1 MDLTGKTSGLKIDEQ
16 ISLAFKYYSAQ
27 ADIVYENLEPEKLK
41 KAAPNGNTL
50 LPKFAEDLQNAGV
63 DENLEREYASEV
75 VRQIRETA
83 QGRDGKDACEELKS
97 LQMEVNFG
105 NLEAMISNRRE
116 RKTGNI
122 WKKAEDMAGELAARE
137 SNKLVDALGEP
148 DYEETYKDSLRNI
161 SASLEQLLM
170 SDDDSYID
178 VKAIKLM
185 QRRLTVMERSS
196 ESGSFDVPVTVD
208 GQKISMHITLK
219 SDESMDSRMEASVQT
234 YEYGLITASLYEK
247 NGVISGM
254 LTTTY
259 SQSSEETEYLE
270 SVRSKMCVKLA
281 EKLKDFGV
289 GQEKIAILYHAQTQP
304 ISVGT
309 ANANATDG
317 NSKKITDTSVLL
329 SMAKAFIE
337 SL

>member
-1 MDLTGKTSGLKIDEQ
+1 M
-16 ISLAFKYYSAQ
+16 
-27 ADIVYENLEPEKLK
+27 
-41 KAAPNGNTL
+41 KAAPDESTL
-50 LPKFAEDLQNAGV
+50 LPKLAEDLQEAGV
-63 DENLEREYASEV
+63 DEQLEREYASQV
-75 VRQIRETA
+75 IRQIRETA
-83 QGRDGKDACEELKS
+83 QGRDGDNAFEELKS
-97 LQMEVNFG
+97 LNMEVNFG

-122 WKKAEDMAGELAARE
+122 WQKAEDLAGELATRE
-137 SNKLVDALGEP
+137 TEKLVDALGEP
-148 DYEETYKDSLRNI
+148 DYEETYRNSLQ
-161 SASLEQLLM
+161 SLTESLEQLLM

-178 VKAIKLM
+178 VKAINLM
-185 QRRLTVMERSS
+185 QRRMTVMSQSS
-196 ESGSFDVPVTVD
+196 EHGTFDVPVTID

-219 SDESMDSRMEASVQT
+219 SDDSMDSRMEASIQT

-247 NGVISGM
+247 NGVISGL

-289 GQEKIAILYHAQTQP
+289 GQENIAILYHAQTQP

-317 NSKKITDTSVLL
+317 NSKKFTDTSVLL